1 MSSAD
6 KALYDRAKQSGTV
19 FKSRDE
25 AAASFKKQYAEE
37 FKTTFTKEPPVRPT
51 YIPQTYS
58 DTSGHSTT
66 VIYNPK
72 YGGYGYWSGGGPDLG
87 TWMMYDILSDA
98 AMSQRVYAQKG
109 YYVGEAPASVSLGI
123 FICIFVAVVVVVAV
137 FILLSFNT
145 R

>member
-6 KALYDRAKQSGTV
+6 KALYNRAKQSGTV

-37 FKTTFTKEPPVRPT
+37 FKTTFAKEPTVRPV

-58 DTSGHSTT
+58 DAPGHSAT
-66 VIYNPK
+66 VTYNPR
-72 YGGYGYWSGGGPDLG
+72 YGGYGYWTGGGPDLG
-87 TWMMYDILSDA
+87 TWIMYDLLSDA

-109 YYVGEAPASVSLGI
+109 YHIGEAPANASLGI
-123 FICIFVAVVVVVAV
+123 FIWIVVLVVIVFAIVA
-137 FILLSFNT
+137 IIGSRLL
-145 R
+145 